1 MFVTSFAGNKI
12 IFSFKT
18 AVDDIK
24 INVEHYSKFLKK
36 TVSLNGTVHN
46 QESKLKSI
54 FMQDNTPSNS
64 EKLTIAQLAKRFQ
77 RYQINGM
84 APSFNGKLYEE
95 IYVSIENDI

>member
-46 QESKLKSI
+46 HESLSLRVYSCKIIPLQILK
-54 FMQDNTPSNS
+54 N
-64 EKLTIAQLAKRFQ
+64 
-77 RYQINGM
+77 
-84 APSFNGKLYEE
+84 
-95 IYVSIENDI
+95 